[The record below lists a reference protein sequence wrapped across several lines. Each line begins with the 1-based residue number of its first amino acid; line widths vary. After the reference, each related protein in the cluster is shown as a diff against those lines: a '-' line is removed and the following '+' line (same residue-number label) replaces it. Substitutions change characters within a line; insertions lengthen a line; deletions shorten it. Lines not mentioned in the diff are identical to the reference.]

1 MIFPLAAQ
9 PIAVTIVAVNNR
21 NIQIMNTM
29 AILTQLYP
37 ARILHGLRSLALS
50 LCLALSASL
59 TVQAELTNVFV
70 PKGVWPGHPGRAV
83 LDLTISANYAYLFH
97 NGNQSYP
104 ANDGFIIVDISN
116 PESPA
121 PVGVYNTTSEI
132 NAIAVDGAYAYATLG
147 VGPSGL
153 EIIDVSNLT
162 APRRVSYFKT
172 ADDAYPVVVSGNYA
186 YLLDDSGKLKA
197 MDISNREDP
206 LLVGWYSAILGDALA
221 MAGQYIYLA
230 NTPGGFDV
238 VDISDPFAPQFV
250 ANRPVSGTIHRLI
263 IAGNRIFISTSTG
276 NLEIFDISNP
286 ATPLR
291 LGGCRVSPLLFS
303 FSISG
308 NYVYAATGDAG
319 LKIFDITNPAAPK
332 FVSGYKVSGTPYG
345 VAVVGNYA
353 FVTSAASGLDVVD
366 ISNPQ
371 LPKHAGGYATFRS
384 VGGMAI
390 RTNMVFLAAGA
401 AGLQAVDI
409 TNLDSPKLV
418 GSYDTSGTARD
429 VAVNGSYAFVADGSA
444 GLQIID
450 ISDSSAPIRVGGLDT
465 PGDARRVCVAGNDAF
480 VADGDAGFQIIDISN
495 PTTPLRVGGLDTPG
509 TTYNVVVAGHYAYV
523 ADGASGLQIID
534 VSDPAALQVAGGL
547 DTPGTAYDLA
557 VADHYAYVADGT
569 NGLQIIDIANPV
581 VPTLTG
587 GYVTTNSIT
596 GVSVSGN
603 RAYIA
608 NGTNGVQV
616 LDISNPTTPVSL
628 GSFGSGV
635 AVGLVGTNGYLYM
648 TEANQGLHILKSD
661 VRTFQTLTFNAP
673 ADQIISNAPVV
684 LEATSTSGLPVTFTL
699 ISGPATISNNIL
711 TWTNTGTI
719 TVRAIQ
725 EGNSVTAAAAPVE
738 RSFQV
743 RMLTQR
749 LAFDILP
756 SAPILNQP
764 LSISAHSSAGLPVLI
779 EVVNGPATIENG
791 SLLLTNSGPVTVRA
805 EQPGDAVYDPATL
818 YQVLFDT
825 TARLGQ
831 VGAWKDV
838 GTGAVSSVVVSGDY
852 AYVGAGTAGL
862 IVLDVHNPAA
872 PRRVGG
878 IPTTGQTQRLTVA
891 GNYLYLVDG
900 HDVLKI
906 IDASNPTTLQVVGT
920 YTSTNNPLNDVT
932 VVGNYAYV
940 AYGFYLPPTGP
951 MLVIDIRNPA
961 APKLASKVNP
971 STYNGR
977 RVAVSGHYAFQCSVS
992 PNALYAIDITYPYVP
1007 TIVQGGYYAG
1017 FIIPNFALYGN
1028 YIYLAN
1034 AHGGLKIVDISNPAK
1049 LTLAGTY
1056 ATSSIVSGVA
1066 VSGNYA
1072 YVAADDAGL
1081 QVIDISNPTAPQ
1093 RVGGYDTGGQA
1104 QDVTV
1109 AGSYVYVASGTNG
1122 LMIFPTEAWFP
1133 QAVTFDAIPDQ
1144 HGVNGSAAL
1153 QATSSSGLPVTFS
1166 VVGGPATVTSNLIT
1180 WTNLGTI
1187 TVRATQEGDSVTAAA
1202 APIERTFQVLPTP
1215 LTLGMEAVQG
1225 QWTLAWP
1232 EALGDCQLKSATNL
1246 VPPVSWQPVQTEII
1260 TSNGMR
1266 RILLPTNGLP
1276 QEYFRLEKP

>member
-1 MIFPLAAQ
+1 
-9 PIAVTIVAVNNR
+9 
-21 NIQIMNTM
+21 M
-29 AILTQLYP
+29 AIITELFPT
-37 ARILHGLRSLALS
+37 RILYGFRSLALC
-50 LCLALSASL
+50 LCLALCASL

-70 PKGVWPGHPGRAV
+70 SNGVWPGHKSAV
-83 LDLTISANYAYLFH
+83 TSDLVI
-97 NGNQSYP
+97 
-104 ANDGFIIVDISN
+104 
-116 PESPA
+116 
-121 PVGVYNTTSEI
+121 
-132 NAIAVDGAYAYATLG
+132 
-147 VGPSGL
+147 
-153 EIIDVSNLT
+153 
-162 APRRVSYFKT
+162 
-172 ADDAYPVVVSGNYA
+172 SGNYA
-186 YLLDDSGKLKA
+186 YIIYQDY
-197 MDISNREDP
+197 
-206 LLVGWYSAILGDALA
+206 LVTSH
-221 MAGQYIYLA
+221 
-230 NTPGGFDV
+230 TGGF
-238 VDISDPFAPQFV
+238 I
-250 ANRPVSGTIHRLI
+250 
-263 IAGNRIFISTSTG
+263 
-276 NLEIFDISNP
+276 
-286 ATPLR
+286 
-291 LGGCRVSPLLFS
+291 
-303 FSISG
+303 
-308 NYVYAATGDAG
+308 
-319 LKIFDITNPAAPK
+319 
-332 FVSGYKVSGTPYG
+332 
-345 VAVVGNYA
+345 
-353 FVTSAASGLDVVD
+353 VVD
-366 ISNPQ
+366 ISNPLTPSAVGSYQ
-371 LPKHAGGYATFRS
+371 PKADLINVTGITVIGQRVYLSLSGRGNCFEIVDVSNPSAPKLIGGYKGSGSAEDVGIIGNNAYLMNDNGAVTVIDISTPEAPEFLSWYKPIGNWGLAVVGQNICIANASGGFDVLDVSNPAEPQRLGSAPVTGGIASLKGADNKLFIGTSAGALEIFDMSNPATPVRLGGFKSTFSMARFSVAGNYVLAACSDLGLKIIDITDPTAPTLSGGYKTLGYAQGTAVSGGYSFIALDNGGLEVVDISNPKSPQHAGGYATVRS
-384 VGGMAI
+384 AGGMAI
-390 RTNMVFLAAGA
+390 GTNMVFLAEGA

-409 TNLDSPKLV
+409 TNPDAPKLV

-429 VAVNGSYAFVADGSA
+429 VAVNGSNAYVADGSA

-450 ISDSSAPIRVGGLDT
+450 ISIPSAPIRIGGLDT
-465 PGDARRVCVAGNDAF
+465 PGDARRVCVAGTDAY
-480 VADGDAGFQIIDISN
+480 VADGDSGFQIIDISD

-509 TTYNVVVAGHYAYV
+509 TAYNVAVAGHYAYV
-523 ADGASGLQIID
+523 ADGTNGLQIID
-534 VSDPAALQVAGGL
+534 VSDRTALQVVGGL
-547 DTPGTAYDLA
+547 GTPGTAYDLA

-581 VPTLTG
+581 APAFTG

-616 LDISNPTTPVSL
+616 IDISNPMTPVSL
-628 GSFGSGV
+628 GGFGSGV

-661 VRTFQTLTFNAP
+661 IRTFQTLTFNAI

-684 LEATSTSGLPVTFTL
+684 LEATATSGLPVTLTL
-699 ISGPATISNNIL
+699 VSGPATISNNIL

-719 TVRAIQ
+719 TVMATQ
-725 EGNSVTAAAAPVE
+725 AGNDIYAAAAPVE

-764 LSISAHSSAGLPVLI
+764 LPISAHSSAGLPVLI

-805 EQPGDAVYDPATL
+805 EQPGNGVYDPETL

-838 GTGAVSSVVVSGDY
+838 GLGSAQSVVVSGDY
-852 AYVGAGTAGL
+852 AYVGAGKAGL
-862 IVLDVHNPAA
+862 VVLDIHKPAA
-872 PRRVGG
+872 PVRVGG
-878 IPTTGQTQRLTVA
+878 IATTGQSQRLAVA

-900 HDVLKI
+900 RDVLKI
-906 IDASNPTTLQVVGT
+906 IDAHDPSTLQVVGT
-920 YTSTNNPLNDVT
+920 YTSTNNSLNDVT

-951 MLVIDIRNPA
+951 LLVIDIRNPA

-971 STYNGR
+971 TTYNGR
-977 RVAVSGHYAFQCSVS
+977 RVAVSGHYAFECSLS
-992 PNALYAIDITYPYVP
+992 PNTLYAMDITNPFMPVSVP
-1007 TIVQGGYYAG
+1007 GGYSAG
-1017 FIIPNFALYGN
+1017 LMISNFALHGN

-1034 AHGGLKIVDISNPAK
+1034 AHGGLKIVDIRNPAS
-1049 LTLAGTY
+1049 LTLVGTY
-1056 ATSSIVSGVA
+1056 NTSSIVSGVA

-1072 YVAADDAGL
+1072 YIAEDTNGL
-1081 QVIDISNPTAPQ
+1081 QIIDVSSPTAPQ

-1109 AGSYVYVASGTNG
+1109 AGNYVYVASGTNG
-1122 LMIFPTEAWFP
+1122 LMIFPSEIWFP
-1133 QAVTFDAIPDQ
+1133 QTITFDAVTNQ
-1144 HGVNGSAAL
+1144 HGTDGSIAL
-1153 QATSSSGLPVTFS
+1153 QATSTSGLPVTFTLVS
-1166 VVGGPATVTSNLIT
+1166 GPATVISNLFT

-1187 TVRATQEGDSVTAAA
+1187 TVRATQEGNSVTAAA
-1202 APIERTFQVLPTP
+1202 APVERTFQVMPHP
-1215 LTLGMEAVQG
+1215 LILGMEAVQG